1 MCNSILKRLSS
12 TIDTQFRGKVQ
23 MALASVFPISA
34 RSGVN
39 VKGLYNLNN
48 VTQVITDSGT
58 CIYNLSNNLYKSLLI
73 ILLRP

>member
-1 MCNSILKRLSS
+1 
-12 TIDTQFRGKVQ
+12 